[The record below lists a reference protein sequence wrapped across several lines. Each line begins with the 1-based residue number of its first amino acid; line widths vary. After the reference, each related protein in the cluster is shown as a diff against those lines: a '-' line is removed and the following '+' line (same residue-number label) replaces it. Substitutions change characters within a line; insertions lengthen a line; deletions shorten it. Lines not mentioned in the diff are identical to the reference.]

1 MEDEFGGA
9 VREGQI
15 PQLIEEQDIDPL
27 TILPV
32 GAAAL
37 RSAIADY
44 VKAGLSKFV
53 IRPSAAVES
62 WIDESEWLADA
73 ILDLQT

>member
-1 MEDEFGGA
+1 MLA
-9 VREGQI
+9 ARR
-15 PQLIEEQDIDPL
+15 PDIDPL

-37 RSAIADY
+37 RSAITDY